1 MMDNNDKTTNINII
15 DKLKNFSK
23 WKYSKTIGNETKL
36 VRVLRVSLL
45 LPLFSLLIWIGLI
58 VGLYFYAKLDGNFNL
73 AIFLIG
79 CVIVLLPF
87 CFIIYLSFFP
97 YQNIKRKINDI
108 NSEKIS
114 AINSFVA
121 EYLSDTIVQDTDYEE
136 YSCPKLEDEKV
147 GLYEY
152 FYTNEHHIKYYSF
165 SKFDELDEE

>member
-23 WKYSKTIGNETKL
+23 GEYSKTIRNETKL
-36 VRVLRVSLL
+36 VRVLRISLL
-45 LPLFSLLIWIGLI
+45 LPLFSLLILIGLI
-58 VGLYFYAKLDGNFNL
+58 VGLYFLSWNLAGGNFNL
-73 AIFLIG
+73 AFFLIG
-79 CVIVLLPF
+79 CVLLLPF
-87 CFIIYLSFFP
+87 CFIIFISFGP
-97 YQNIKRKINDI
+97 YWKIKWKINDI

-114 AINSFVA
+114 SINSFVA

-136 YSCPKLEDEKV
+136 FSCPKLEDEKV

-165 SKFDELDEE
+165 SKFDELDE